1 MVICGAGD
9 GEDERSMAPFATTPD
24 IRILEMIRM
33 AKVTTEDVV
42 ADLGAGIACPQTH
55 QQAERAVVVV

>member
-24 IRILEMIRM
+24 VRILEMIRM

-42 ADLGAGIACPQTH
+42 ADLGAGIALRPIK
-55 QQAERAVVVV
+55 QAERAVVVV